1 MRFAGE
7 LAALGTAAC
16 FASGANLFA
25 AAGRRMGSH
34 VLNRLRITTA
44 LAFLMIA
51 LHIKQGE
58 WWPVWVT
65 PTALVAL
72 SLSGMVG
79 FVFGDAWNFRAMVIL
94 GPGRASLLAATAPLF
109 TTALAWPIL
118 HQEPGPMSL
127 AGMVLVFIGVAFAIT
142 SRSRRQAAQADHA
155 EGSER
160 MGVIAGLLGAFG
172 QAGGMV
178 LSKIGLRTGIDPLP
192 ATVVRVT
199 AAVITIWLLTIAQ
212 RQFKSTLGALR
223 DGKATAFMAAGAV
236 MGPVIGVTLAL
247 TSLHYIEAG
256 VSASITALAPL
267 LAMLI
272 AARFHGERLSWR
284 AFVGA
289 IIAVTGVVLL
299 FRR

>member
-51 LHIKQGE
+51 LHIKQDA

-118 HQEPGPMSL
+118 HQQPGPMSL

-142 SRSRRQAAQADHA
+142 SRSRRQAALADHA

-212 RQFKSTLGALR
+212 RQFKSTLGAMR

-289 IIAVTGVVLL
+289 LIAVAGVILL